1 MGVNLLPDDA
11 VKMYVY
17 FKNGNVF
24 TYIVVSA
31 VKAREH
37 AEKIFTTGY
46 RVQIGDRHEWFGPH
60 YIDKIC
66 WEGADET
73 HLAKKYKE

>member
-1 MGVNLLPDDA
+1 MALMKV
-11 VKMYVY
+11 YVY

-24 TYIVVSA
+24 LYDVDNA

-37 AEKIFTTGY
+37 AEKIWAMGY
-46 RVQIGDRHEWFGPH
+46 RVRVGKRHEWFGPH

-66 WEGADET
+66 WDEDNT
-73 HLAKKYKE
+73 YLAQKYDE